1 MARNITRDENQEE
14 TKKCMIGDEVL
25 PHSGILNFFQG
36 LCDNV
41 FHLLQDQISINPKS
55 LQQRWCISHHG
66 SGLRA
71 WQVEKA
77 ILKHIETISWHRKEA
92 RFLLK
97 LKKHI

>member
-25 PHSGILNFFQG
+25 RQFGILNFYQG
-36 LCDNV
+36 LCDHV
-41 FHLLQDQISINPKS
+41 YHFLHGHISVIPKFLQH
-55 LQQRWCISHHG
+55 RWCISHHG

-77 ILKHIETISWHRKEA
+77 ISKHIETIS
-92 RFLLK
+92 
-97 LKKHI
+97 